1 MNFKPGDQKQHMYF
15 TCFYSCFKSPSA
27 QRWLILALVSTFASC
42 GLFFPKT
49 PPPPRNKTETLLL
62 KCDKRINQE
71 MLLPVDIIYV
81 TAGDDMKPVLKIGP
95 DKWFYAEERNSWPHK
110 QSLELRSGE
119 DVLVRLKKPPDVVNV
134 VIFVN
139 YYQVEDQNAQQVILS
154 TDAAIEEVIWVAKN
168 TLYH

>member
-1 MNFKPGDQKQHMYF
+1 MHHICQDRGFRF
-15 TCFYSCFKSPSA
+15 LLIEV
-27 QRWLILALVSTFASC
+27 WLLVVFVSTFASC

-49 PPPPRNKTETLLL
+49 PPPPRNKTQTLLL
-62 KCDKRINQE
+62 KCDKRINQN

-81 TAGDDMKPVLKIGP
+81 TEGDDLKAVLKVGP
-95 DKWFYAEERNSWPHK
+95 NKWFYAEERDSWPHR

-119 DVLVRLKKPPDVVNV
+119 DVLVTLKKPPDVVSV

-139 YYQVEDQNAQQVILS
+139 YYQVEDQKAQQVILS
-154 TDAAIEEVIWVAKN
+154 TDAATEEVIWVAKS